1 MTRTW
6 KLLPLALLA
15 ALGLLMLVPGTGQ
28 IGVPVAH
35 ASVTA
40 VGDAPDPII
49 AGGTSVITITAT
61 EPGNAISLIAGLPDG
76 SLGTITGATC
86 AMLVVGGAA
95 CTNFTHAP
103 IAFGTY
109 SQTISV
115 ADDGTS
121 NGTVVVIQ
129 ATFQSTVPT
138 IVGYTASQAGGSDM
152 GGTITVNSSGTTTAT
167 PTVTGT
173 PSTATPTLTPTVT
186 GTISSAIQTI
196 RVSATGPINCGGTSL
211 ITAVLTNANGASV
224 PGTSV
229 TISSNLGTVSPTTA
243 IDQGG
248 GILAALTAPAAQGGI
263 ATITVTAG
271 GISGSA
277 QVTINCAA
285 ATTVPT
291 SPPPVATSASVI
303 QPPRTGDAGLLA
315 RTPAW
320 RLSLGFAL
328 IAASLLGSLAVL
340 RRT

>member
-6 KLLPLALLA
+6 KILPLALLA
-15 ALGLLMLVPGTGQ
+15 ALGVFMLVPGGSPRNARADVTGL
-28 IGVPVAH
+28 GAMTPNPVPVSGTGTFTVTAH
-35 ASVTA
+35 ETSGASGGSIVLTVGLGTITNMTCTISAVACTPTFSGAPGLSVTVSVA
-40 VGDAPDPII
+40 DNGSGSNTETVVLTVSYQAPGTTGTNVTYGATQHSVPLSGFFDIAS
-49 AGGTSVITITAT
+49 AGGTS
-61 EPGNAISLIAGLPDG
+61 
-76 SLGTITGATC
+76 
-86 AMLVVGGAA
+86 
-95 CTNFTHAP
+95 
-103 IAFGTY
+103 
-109 SQTISV
+109 
-115 ADDGTS
+115 
-121 NGTVVVIQ
+121 
-129 ATFQSTVPT
+129 
-138 IVGYTASQAGGSDM
+138 
-152 GGTITVNSSGTTTAT
+152 TAT

-186 GTISSAIQTI
+186 GTVTSAITQI

-229 TISSNLGTVSPTTA
+229 TISTNLGTVSPTTA

-248 GILAALTAPAAQGGI
+248 GILAALTAPAAQGGT

-277 QVTINCAA
+277 QVPINCVA
-285 ATTVPT
+285 ATSVPPT
-291 SPPPVATSASVI
+291 APPPVVTASVI